1 MGQQIGKEHAE
12 TRLRAAV
19 DRSAGPISAVRR
31 SKDGGARRSS
41 TSASRISAS
50 TRIHGGFVVSQG
62 IYTSASQYDET
73 IVRQLIVDR
82 HLSPFFAPRDGEGE
96 DEGDEELGECP
107 ICFLSFPTKL
117 NRSRCC
123 LQPIYPNASV
133 PPSSNPA
140 SCPFCMTSEFG
151 VIYEADAAQET
162 PEGQNEAQR
171 AIEHAEKTIGT
182 GGATTH
188 RVSYAP
194 NDPRV
199 VLVDTVHPHWEN
211 KLEKALANADRQAN
225 RRVIMRQ
232 IGSALIPIGVSSSR
246 TGETLASAVQSNAQL
261 GRQGPGG
268 SIILHQD
275 TQVSDFGLE
284 PRARSGSRG
293 IALGRFLHYDR
304 HQPQV
309 GDELS
314 RTLMRLGPAEMEQII
329 LDETLRVSR
338 EEHARELARQEERA
352 RLDARARTEQLGVV
366 RERVTSMPD
375 TRPVPNLSVPNA
387 RHASTAA
394 PRTSIPFSKGV
405 MSDLQELHNDSLT
418 RITSEQLRTSSSNRA
433 SGTNPFR
440 HRTNTCLLISYTTNK
455 FPSEYVPTV
464 FDNYAVTVMIGEDP
478 YTLGLFD
485 TAGQEDYDRLRPL
498 SYPQTDV
505 FLVCFS
511 VTSPASF
518 ENVREKWFPEVHH
531 HCPGVPCLIVGTQV
545 DLRDDPAVVEK
556 LARQKHRSISFEM
569 GERFARELGA
579 VKYVECSALTQ
590 KGLKNAIVAALEPP
604 VVRKKVSKV
613 LMSRLGYWH
622 YPDATLATLTKFL
635 NAWDEALQVVCATPL
650 IGSTAAVRD
659 TYLLRITSDIM
670 DEITGYDANADPA
683 VPRASQLSYVL
694 YWVSVLDQLWSA
706 RLDCASIHLHDVKV
720 HASKQFPTP
729 QHAAPM
735 NARIASAASVTR
747 AERVPMHANDSIPEY
762 GQTDR
767 VRLRD
772 VLIRAR
778 DQLFRWVRAQL
789 GALPPPEEDSGW
801 PNEVRSRGNDAAAE
815 RESHSREDA
824 VPSTQVISSA
834 ERAADQGANEMG
846 AASVPVREE
855 ETGLA
860 REANASIEEQ
870 EHFGQVFSKRLDPDE
885 DDDDATDEENVR
897 KRARHSPS
905 LASMPYAVE
914 EEDIGFWDM
923 HCAALFTDALQALR
937 IK

>member
-1 MGQQIGKEHAE
+1 
-12 TRLRAAV
+12 
-19 DRSAGPISAVRR
+19 
-31 SKDGGARRSS
+31 
-41 TSASRISAS
+41 
-50 TRIHGGFVVSQG
+50 
-62 IYTSASQYDET
+62 
-73 IVRQLIVDR
+73 
-82 HLSPFFAPRDGEGE
+82 
-96 DEGDEELGECP
+96 
-107 ICFLSFPTKL
+107 
-117 NRSRCC
+117 
-123 LQPIYPNASV
+123 
-133 PPSSNPA
+133 
-140 SCPFCMTSEFG
+140 MTSEFG

-188 RVSYAP
+188 RVSRY
-194 NDPRV
+194 
-199 VLVDTVHPHWEN
+199 VLNAQLITDTVHPHWEN

-440 HRTNTCLLISYTTNK
+440 HRTN

-590 KGLKNAIVAALEPP
+590 KGLKNVFDEAIVAALEPP
-604 VVRKKVSKV
+604 VVRKKVSKAKIKPFLQGV
-613 LMSRLGYWH
+613 YCMHPSPCPAMPVPSARLYSSTRMPSQNAPRALTGRQESRLIQYLDDTILRISRSYQKRH